1 MRVTD
6 ALGQIAD
13 IHEHLARA
21 EQYRGF
27 HPFAVAASGL
37 VGLLAA
43 AFQPWFVS
51 DDPVAFVRCW
61 LVVAAVGGAIGISPA
76 VDAYCRR
83 EDEFARRRTRRVV
96 VQFVPCVVAGLCVTI
111 AVGRGGSDLVRLL
124 PGLWALLF
132 GLGVFAA
139 RPYLPRAIGWVG
151 LFYLAAGAGLLAAVP
166 ADLARAGWTVGVVFA
181 AGQCATA
188 VVLRLNRERDPDG

>member
-6 ALGQIAD
+6 ALGQIAN
-13 IHEHLARA
+13 IHDHLARA
-21 EQYRGF
+21 EEYRGF

-37 VGLLAA
+37 VGLIAA
-43 AFQPWFVS
+43 AVQPWLVA
-51 DDPVAFVRCW
+51 DDPVTFVRFW

-76 VDAYCRR
+76 VDAYFRR

-96 VQFVPCVVAGLCVTI
+96 GQFMPCVVAGLCVTT
-111 AVGRGGSDLVRLL
+111 AVARAGVELVRLL

-139 RPYLPRAIGWVG
+139 RPYLPRSIGWVG
-151 LFYLAAGAGLLAAVP
+151 LFYLTAGAGLLAVVP
-166 ADLARAGWTVGVVFA
+166 TDLGRAGWTVGGVFA
-181 AGQCATA
+181 AGQSATA
-188 VVLRLNRERDPDG
+188 IVLRRNRERDPDD